1 MPISAVDSI
10 SPAWTHMKQQL
21 FQPFRWGQWLRLA
34 VVGLLAGELSST
46 GSCNFSGA
54 NWNKNRHP
62 SEELLSLPAGFP
74 NFDPA
79 KLGKYVGLILL
90 AVFVIFV
97 LYMLLIYVS
106 SVFRFIL
113 FDSVLRKHCSI
124 RQGWDRWHSS
134 GRRFFLWRMVFLTAS
149 SLAMGVF
156 IGIPLLLAAA
166 AGWLKDPKEH
176 VAPLVLV
183 VFVIVVMVACTVLAM
198 LVVEVF
204 SRDFLVPIMALED
217 VDFADGWSRFFSIM
231 REDKGSYVGYLLLK
245 IVMAIGAL
253 FVIGIATFL
262 AVFAF
267 LIPVGGAGAA
277 AVLLGKAAG
286 LTWNAATITAGI
298 VAGSLAL
305 AVLIYLISLVA
316 VPTYV
321 FFPAYSIYFFA
332 SRYPRLD
339 AILHPAPPPVDLPP
353 LPAIALAPYA
363 DSAPLAS
370 AEPPQPSTAPAP
382 SEGGQSKPES
392 GPSDEPQRADSDESE
407 PIQ

>member
-10 SPAWTHMKQQL
+10 SPAWIHMKHQL
-21 FQPFRWGQWLRLA
+21 FKPFRWGQWLRLA
-34 VVGLLAGELSST
+34 VIGLLAGELSST
-46 GSCNFSGA
+46 GSCHFSGA

-62 SEELLSLPAGFP
+62 SEEFVSLPAGFP
-74 NFDPA
+74 NLDPA
-79 KLGKYVGLILL
+79 KLGKYVGLILV
-90 AVFVIFV
+90 AVFAIFV
-97 LYMLLIYVS
+97 LYMVLIYVS

-113 FDSVLRKHCSI
+113 FDSVLRKNCSI
-124 RQGWDRWHSS
+124 RLGWDRWHAS
-134 GRRFFLWRMVFLTAS
+134 GRRFFLWRMVFLTAG

-183 VFVIVVMVACTVLAM
+183 GFVLVVMVACVILVM
-198 LVVEVF
+198 IVVEVF

-231 REDKGSYVGYLLLK
+231 RGDKGSYVGYLLLK

-253 FVIGIATFL
+253 FVVGIATFL

-339 AILHPAPPPVDLPP
+339 AILHPVPPPVDLPP
-353 LPAIALAPYA
+353 LQVAAITLAPDA
-363 DSAPLAS
+363 DSAAQAS
-370 AEPPQPSTAPAP
+370 AGPPQASTAPIT
-382 SEGGQSKPES
+382 
-392 GPSDEPQRADSDESE
+392 EPRTMRRPKKTLSLRPART
-407 PIQ
+407 